1 MANMNYSINL
11 EKNIIYCE
19 FINSLKSD
27 ELIKFITEIRNDSSF
42 HNGLNTITDFRKAI
56 FSENYI
62 EITMLADYVE
72 NTASERGEFKLAIIC
87 GPETITRASLYKILT
102 SDKHVKIC
110 VNDSEA
116 DDWVNNS

>member
-1 MANMNYSINL
+1 MNYSINL

-87 GPETITRASLYKILT
+87 GPETIKSASLYKILT